1 MAALDAA
8 LDAARGGD
16 AEAFADVYRALQPT
30 LLRYLRL
37 LAGADAE
44 DVAAETWVSAVR
56 SLPTFQGDGGA
67 FRAWL
72 LTVGRHRW
80 ADEQRQRVRTPAT
93 AVPDVPEPRGEVAAD
108 PADVVAT
115 DEATRAA
122 LVWISTLPSA
132 QAEAVYLRAVLG
144 LDVAV
149 VAELTGRSPGAV
161 RVLAHRGLRTLAA
174 RLADSHDGPHGGR

>member
-1 MAALDAA
+1 MPLGDLDAA
-8 LDAARGGD
+8 LDAARLGD
-16 AEAFADVYRALQPT
+16 AEAFGVVYRALQPV
-30 LLRYLRL
+30 LLRHLRL

-56 SLPTFQGDGGA
+56 ALPAFQGDGSA

-80 ADEQRQRVRTPAT
+80 ADEQRQRVRKPAT
-93 AVPDVPEPRGEVAAD
+93 PVPQVPEPHGRTDAD
-108 PADVVAT
+108 PADVLA
-115 DEATRAA
+115 DREATRAA
-122 LVWISTLPSA
+122 LDLIATLPSA
-132 QAEAVYLRAVLG
+132 QAEAVYLRAVVG

-161 RVLAHRGLRTLAA
+161 RVLAHRGLRALAA
-174 RLADSHDGPHGGR
+174 RLASVEEGPP